1 MNTVSREQFEK
12 GIHTDSYKPFHML
25 KAYGLDLTTYDMLNK
40 DPNDIDAE
48 IAYQRFILGG
58 QNTSLQSDLIRK
70 QFATR
75 VHDTFTPD
83 KVTNERQK
91 LPENYQDN
99 YQDKKAA

>member
-1 MNTVSREQFEK
+1 
-12 GIHTDSYKPFHML
+12 ML

-70 QFATR
+70 QLLKQVQHVFAPDA
-75 VHDTFTPD
+75 DT
-83 KVTNERQK
+83 NARHK